1 MGAAPGGGPWA
12 RLPEK
17 PRGRP
22 LQGICRRL
30 AGGPLWGRPFRAP
43 LGVRPLG
50 AALGGGPWPRRP
62 LGAALG
68 RGSRRSLGG
77 GPCRAFA
84 GGLREAP
91 FGGGLSGPPWGCGPW
106 GRPLGAAL
114 LGRASR
120 KSFGG
125 GLCRAFAG
133 GLREAPFGGGF
144 PPWAALPGLCLGGLR
159 GFPQSCFGSR
169 WAAFNRIRFPLG
181 CLGSHWA
188 ALVPTGLLGS
198 FRAPMGFLV
207 CSFSDLRGLVD
218 VVYRR
223 FGFIRWLA
231 KIPLSF
237 HGLPCLAFAFAFGRH
252 RVCELGLARV
262 M

>member
-1 MGAAPGGGPWA
+1 MGAAPGKALGKGP
-12 RLPEK
+12 
-17 PRGRP
+17 
-22 LQGICRRL
+22 CRAF
-30 AGGPLWGRPFRAP
+30 AGGSWEAPFGGFP
-43 LGVRPLG
+43 GGLPGG
-50 AALGGGPWPRRP
+50 AALGGGPWGRLSLGALPGKA
-62 LGAALG
+62 LGAA
-68 RGSRRSLGG
+68 
-77 GPCRAFA
+77 FA
-84 GGLREAP
+84 GLLQAA
-91 FGGGLSGPPWGCGPW
+91 C
-106 GRPLGAAL
+106 GRPLLGAAFPHGPPCL
-114 LGRASR
+114 
-120 KSFGG
+120 
-125 GLCRAFAG
+125 AFALG
-133 GLREAPFGGGF
+133 GCAGSHR
-144 PPWAALPGLCLGGLR
+144 AALVPAGLLLT
-159 GFPQSCFGSR
+159 GS
-169 WAAFNRIRFPLG
+169 
-181 CLGSHWA
+181 GSHWA